1 MSKGIGTHTKKI
13 TINRILAHVVLLA
26 FSVAMSVPFLWMIL
40 TSFKTIAESIQ
51 LDPFL
56 FFPTQWSIDSFKRV
70 INTMNFLLLYKNTLL
85 FILFRILCA
94 VVTASMAGYAFG
106 RLKFKGVG
114 IAFSLVL
121 LQMMIPTQIFI
132 IPQYQM
138 ISKMHM
144 TNTLFALVF
153 PGMVSAFGT
162 FLMRQAYMALP
173 KDIEEAARLDGL
185 NIGKTFLLIMAPL
198 TKSCLV
204 ALSVF
209 TAVFAY
215 KDLLWPMIVNTSKES
230 LVLATA
236 LAKMQG
242 QFSAHYP
249 ELMAASL
256 IACIPMIVLY
266 FIFQRQFIEGIATSG
281 GKL

>member
-1 MSKGIGTHTKKI
+1 M
-13 TINRILAHVVLLA
+13 
-26 FSVAMSVPFLWMIL
+26 FL
-40 TSFKTIAESIQ
+40 TSFKTIGESIQ
-51 LDPFL
+51 IDPFL
-56 FFPTQWSIDSFKRV
+56 FFPTTWIVDSYVRV
-70 INTMNFLLLYKNTLL
+70 IKNMNFLLLYKNTLL

-106 RLKFKGVG
+106 RLKFKGVN

-121 LQMMIPTQIFI
+121 FQMMIPPQIFI
-132 IPQYQM
+132 IPQYQL

-144 TNTLFALVF
+144 TNTIFALVF
-153 PGMVSAFGT
+153 PGLVSAFGT

-173 KDIEEAARLDGL
+173 RELEEAARLDGL

-198 TKSCLV
+198 TKSSIV

-215 KDLLWPMIVNTSKES
+215 KDLMWPMIVNTSKDS
-230 LVLATA
+230 LVLASA

-242 QFSAHYP
+242 QFAAHYP